1 MILVRVVMVL
11 GKEDGSYNTII
22 TSEEGCFRDFVGG
35 TEDGSVY

>member
-1 MILVRVVMVL
+1 MSSMMFL

-22 TSEEGCFRDFVGG
+22 SSEGGCFRDFVGE